1 MAGEAR
7 KVRPATAPRWVCAVL
22 AAAFA
27 GGAAA
32 QVVEPDLPVKAIMAL
47 GVNPG
52 ALAFWAG
59 GNDPPEGETPA
70 QAEARWAAAA
80 EGARTMQVKGRELLQ
95 HSRPGR
101 WDEFARMLVDGAAA
115 GEAAA
120 NARDAGKAFEIG
132 GGPIYDACN
141 GCHKTY
147 IPSPKR
153 LP

>member
-1 MAGEAR
+1 MR
-7 KVRPATAPRWVCAVL
+7 LRLLL
-22 AAAFA
+22 AAVGLLAS
-27 GGAAA
+27 GGALA
-32 QVVEPDLPVKAIMAL
+32 QVVTHDLAVQGIMVNA
-47 GVNPG
+47 VNPA

-70 QAEARWAAAA
+70 QAEARWAAAVTA
-80 EGARTMQVKGRELLQ
+80 AQTLQVKGRELTQ

-101 WDEFARMLVDGAAA
+101 WNEFAQMLTDGAVA

-120 NARDAGKAFEIG
+120 RAKDVDKAFEIG

>member
-1 MAGEAR
+1 MR
-7 KVRPATAPRWVCAVL
+7 LRLLLTTLAVL
-22 AAAFA
+22 AA
-27 GGAAA
+27 GGAVA
-32 QVVEPDLPVKAIMAL
+32 QVVNHDVPVQAIMAT

-52 ALAFWAG
+52 ALAFWAA

-70 QAEARWAAAA
+70 QAEVRWAEAVK
-80 EGARTMQVKGRELLQ
+80 GAQTMQVKGRELMQ

-101 WDEFARMLVDGAAA
+101 WDEFAQMLVDGAVA

-120 NARDAGKAFEIG
+120 KAKDAEKAFEIG

-147 IPSPKR
+147 IPSPAR

>member
-1 MAGEAR
+1 MR
-7 KVRPATAPRWVCAVL
+7 VRLL
-22 AAAFA
+22 AAIAILAA
-27 GGAAA
+27 GGATA
-32 QVVEPDLPVKAIMAL
+32 QVVTHDIPVQAIMAT

-59 GNDPPEGETPA
+59 GNDPPEGETKA

-80 EGARTMQVKGRELLQ
+80 QGAQTMQVKGRELMR

-101 WDEFARMLVDGAAA
+101 WNEFAQMLVDGAVA

-120 NARDAGKAFEIG
+120 KAKDVDKTFEIG

>member
-1 MAGEAR
+1 MR
-7 KVRPATAPRWVCAVL
+7 VRLLL
-22 AAAFA
+22 AAVAILAA
-27 GGAAA
+27 GGAVA
-32 QVVEPDLPVKAIMAL
+32 QVVNHDLPVQAIMAT

-70 QAEARWAAAA
+70 QAEARWAAAVQ
-80 EGARTMQVKGRELLQ
+80 GAQTLQVKGRELMQ
-95 HSRPGR
+95 HARPGR
-101 WDEFARMLVDGAAA
+101 WNAFAQMLVDGAVA

-120 NARDAGKAFEIG
+120 RAKDVDKAFEIG

>member
-1 MAGEAR
+1 MR
-7 KVRPATAPRWVCAVL
+7 TLLFATVVVL
-22 AAAFA
+22 F

-32 QVVEPDLPVKAIMAL
+32 AQVANHDLPVQAIMAT
-47 GVNPG
+47 GVNPA

-70 QAEARWAAAA
+70 QADARWAAAVA
-80 EGARTMQVKGRELLQ
+80 GAQALQVKGRQLMRYP
-95 HSRPGR
+95 RPGR
-101 WDEFARMLVDGAAA
+101 WNEFAQMLVEGGAA

-120 NARDAGKAFEIG
+120 RAKDAAKAFEIG
-132 GGPIYDACN
+132 GGPVYDACN

-147 IPSPKR
+147 IPTPAR

>member
-1 MAGEAR
+1 MR
-7 KVRPATAPRWVCAVL
+7 LPL
-22 AAAFA
+22 FAAAILLI
-27 GGAAA
+27 GGAAAA
-32 QVVEPDLPVKAIMAL
+32 QVVDHDLPVQAIMAT

-52 ALAFWAG
+52 ALAFWAA

-70 QAEARWAAAA
+70 QAEARWAAAVQ
-80 EGARTMQVKGRELLQ
+80 GAQTLQAKGRELLQ

-101 WDEFARMLVDGAAA
+101 WDTFAQMLVDGATA

-120 NARDAGKAFEIG
+120 KGRDAEKAFEVG

-147 IPSPKR
+147 IPSPTR

>member
-1 MAGEAR
+1 MR
-7 KVRPATAPRWVCAVL
+7 VRLLLCACAVL
-22 AAAFA
+22 AA
-27 GGAAA
+27 GGAMG
-32 QVVEPDLPVKAIMAL
+32 QVMNHDLPVQMIMAT

-70 QAEARWAAAA
+70 QAALRWEAALK
-80 EGARTMQVKGRELLQ
+80 GAQVMQAKGVELMK

-101 WDEFARMLVDGAAA
+101 WNEFAQQMIDTSKE

-120 NARDAGKAFEIG
+120 QAKDAETAFEIG
-132 GGPIYDACN
+132 GRLYDSCN

-147 IPSPKR
+147 IPTPTR

>member
-1 MAGEAR
+1 MR
-7 KVRPATAPRWVCAVL
+7 IRLLL
-22 AAAFA
+22 AAVAALAA
-27 GGAAA
+27 GGAVA
-32 QVVEPDLPVKAIMAL
+32 QVVTHDFPVQAIMAT

-59 GNDPPEGETPA
+59 GNDPPEDETKA
-70 QAEARWAAAA
+70 QADLRWAEALK
-80 EGARTMQVKGRELLQ
+80 GAQTLQVKGRELMA

-101 WDEFARMLVDGAAA
+101 WNEFAQMLVDGAVE

-120 NARDAGKAFEIG
+120 KARNAEKAFEIG
-132 GGPIYDACN
+132 GGAIYNACN

-147 IPSPKR
+147 IPSPTR

>member
-1 MAGEAR
+1 MRLRLLLAAVAILAAGEA
-7 KVRPATAPRWVCAVL
+7 V
-22 AAAFA
+22 
-27 GGAAA
+27 A
-32 QVVEPDLPVKAIMAL
+32 QVVTHDIPVQTIMAT

-59 GNDPPEGETPA
+59 GNDPPEGETSA
-70 QAEARWAAAA
+70 QAEARWAAAVQ
-80 EGARTMQVKGRELLQ
+80 GAQTMQVKGRELMQ

-101 WDEFARMLVDGAAA
+101 WNEFAQMLVDGAIA

-120 NARDAGKAFEIG
+120 KAKDVDKAFEIG
-132 GGPIYDACN
+132 GGPIYNACN

>member
-1 MAGEAR
+1 MRLRLLLAALAVVAAGEAM
-7 KVRPATAPRWVCAVL
+7 
-22 AAAFA
+22 
-27 GGAAA
+27 A
-32 QVVEPDLPVKAIMAL
+32 QVVNHDLPVQAIMAT

-70 QAEARWAAAA
+70 QAEARWAEALK
-80 EGARTMQVKGRELLQ
+80 GAQTLQVKGRELMQ

-101 WDEFARMLVDGAAA
+101 WNEFAQMLVDGAAA

-120 NARDAGKAFEIG
+120 KARDAGKAFEIG

>member
-1 MAGEAR
+1 MRASRLAGLMAIAVLPMAG
-7 KVRPATAPRWVCAVL
+7 VAV
-22 AAAFA
+22 
-27 GGAAA
+27 A
-32 QVVEPDLPVKAIMAL
+32 QVVEHDLAVQAIMAT

-70 QAEARWAAAA
+70 QAEVRWAEAVK
-80 EGARTMQVKGRELLQ
+80 GAQTLQVKGRELMR

-101 WDEFARMLVDGAAA
+101 WNDFAQMLVDGGAA

-120 NARDAGKAFEIG
+120 KARDAGKAFDIG
-132 GGPIYDACN
+132 GGAIYDACN

>member
-1 MAGEAR
+1 MR
-7 KVRPATAPRWVCAVL
+7 VRLLL
-22 AAAFA
+22 AAVALLAA
-27 GGAAA
+27 GGAVA
-32 QVVEPDLPVKAIMAL
+32 QVVNHDLPVQAIMAT

-70 QAEARWAAAA
+70 QAEARWAAAVQ
-80 EGARTMQVKGRELLQ
+80 GAQTLQVKGRELMR
-95 HSRPGR
+95 HSRPGS
-101 WDEFARMLVDGAAA
+101 WNEFAQMLVDGAIA

-120 NARDAGKAFEIG
+120 RAKDVDKAFEIG

>member
-1 MAGEAR
+1 MR
-7 KVRPATAPRWVCAVL
+7 VRLLLAAL
-22 AAAFA
+22 AAALA

-32 QVVEPDLPVKAIMAL
+32 QVVNPDLPVKAIMAL

-101 WDEFARMLVDGAAA
+101 WDEFARMLVAGAVA

-120 NARDAGKAFEIG
+120 KARDVDTAFEIG

>member
-1 MAGEAR
+1 MR
-7 KVRPATAPRWVCAVL
+7 VRVTLVGALAL
-22 AAAFA
+22 AA
-27 GGAAA
+27 GAAGA
-32 QVVEPDLPVKAIMAL
+32 QVVNHDLPVQAIMAT
-47 GVNPG
+47 GVNPA

-70 QAEARWAAAA
+70 QAEVRWAAAVN
-80 EGARTMQVKGRELLQ
+80 GAQTLQAKGRELMQ

-101 WDEFARMLVDGAAA
+101 WNEFAQKLVDGAAA

-120 NARDAGKAFEIG
+120 RAKDAAKAFEIG
-132 GGPIYDACN
+132 GGPVYDACN

-147 IPSPKR
+147 IPTPKR

>member
-1 MAGEAR
+1 MRLRLLLAAVAILAAGEA
-7 KVRPATAPRWVCAVL
+7 V
-22 AAAFA
+22 
-27 GGAAA
+27 A
-32 QVVEPDLPVKAIMAL
+32 QVVNHDVPVQAIMAT

-70 QAEARWAAAA
+70 QAEVRWAAAVQ
-80 EGARTMQVKGRELLQ
+80 GAQALQVKGRELMQ

-101 WDEFARMLVDGAAA
+101 WNEFAQMLVDGAVA

-120 NARDAGKAFEIG
+120 KAKDVDKAFEIG
-132 GGPIYDACN
+132 GGPIYNACN

-147 IPSPKR
+147 IPSPTR

>member
-1 MAGEAR
+1 MR
-7 KVRPATAPRWVCAVL
+7 VRLLLAAL
-22 AAAFA
+22 AAALA

-32 QVVEPDLPVKAIMAL
+32 QVVDPDLPVKAIMAL

-59 GNDPPEGETPA
+59 GNDAPEGETPA

-80 EGARTMQVKGRELLQ
+80 EGARTMQVKGGELLQ

-101 WDEFARMLVDGAAA
+101 WDEFARMLVEGAVA

-120 NARDAGKAFEIG
+120 KARDVDKAFEIG

>member
-1 MAGEAR
+1 MRLGLLVA
-7 KVRPATAPRWVCAVL
+7 AVALL
-22 AAAFA
+22 AA
-27 GGAAA
+27 GGAVA
-32 QVVEPDLPVKAIMAL
+32 QVVEHDLAVRAIMAN
-47 GVNPG
+47 GVNPA

-70 QAEARWAAAA
+70 QADARWAAAVD
-80 EGARTMQVKGRELLQ
+80 GARTLQAKSRELMA
-95 HSRPGR
+95 HARPGR
-101 WDEFARMLVDGAAA
+101 WNEFAQMLADGAVA

-120 NARDAGKAFEIG
+120 RAKDAEKAFEIG

-147 IPSPKR
+147 IPSPRR

>member
-1 MAGEAR
+1 MR
-7 KVRPATAPRWVCAVL
+7 VRLAL
-22 AAAFA
+22 AACAALA
-27 GGAAA
+27 GSGAAA
-32 QVVEPDLPVKAIMAL
+32 QIVNHDVAVQAIMAT

-70 QAEARWAAAA
+70 QAVVRWEAAVK
-80 EGARTMQVKGRELLQ
+80 GAQTMQVKGVELMRY
-95 HSRPGR
+95 SRPGR
-101 WDEFARMLVDGAAA
+101 WNEFAQLMIDTSKA

-120 NARDAGKAFEIG
+120 AAKDAERAFEIG
-132 GGPIYDACN
+132 GRLYDACN

-147 IPSPKR
+147 IPTPAR